1 MRQDFSAV
9 APGQAQAIL
18 AVVERRHPGRL
29 DALRTNTLVE
39 LRAWKAEIQLWMH
52 PPHSGWGPC
61 SVDGEYNNETLPPSV
76 HVGGASPREQAFA
89 ALHELG
95 HHLQQS
101 DYGLRAPLS
110 DWSWNESKAL
120 SGLGAPLSDW
130 SWNESK
136 ALEEEACDAFAARV
150 LLPEPH
156 LPDTLR
162 KTGPTAADVVAL
174 LSSSHASREACCV
187 RASEFFPSSGL
198 VVLLDAEGRVV
209 FAARHGMMP
218 PQRGSDQAA
227 TPLIRAA
234 LRSRGSAQVD
244 RTHLVLCDGH
254 PSEDLYGQ
262 AAWLDENYLVAVL
275 GVDQVAWRR
284 FNPPGSGSSTSRFL
298 SGRLCE
304 TCGEEVSVSETCE
317 MCWQPKFP
325 HGQCGCAAAWPA
337 AYRWCPFCIQ
347 RKFTAQFPKPGQ
359 TACRDCD

>member
-1 MRQDFSAV
+1 MRQVFSAV

-18 AVVERRHPGRL
+18 AVVERYHPGRL
-29 DALRTNTLVE
+29 DALRTDTLVE
-39 LRAWKAEIQLWMH
+39 LRAWRAEIQLRMDD
-52 PPHSGWGPC
+52 PRSGWGPC
-61 SVDGEYNNETLPPSV
+61 SVDGEYNDDTCPPSLI
-76 HVGGASPREQAFA
+76 VGEASSLREQAFT

-95 HHLQQS
+95 HHLQQQS
-101 DYGLRAPLS
+101 DSGLRALLS
-110 DWSWNESKAL
+110 EWSW
-120 SGLGAPLSDW
+120 G
-130 SWNESK
+130 ESK

-156 LPDTLR
+156 LPDALQ

-187 RASEFFPSSGL
+187 RASEFFLSSGL

-244 RTHLVLCDGH
+244 RTHLVLCDGQH

-284 FNPPGSGSSTSRFL
+284 FSPPRSGSSTSRFH

-317 MCWQPKFP
+317 KCRQPKFP

-337 AYRWCPFCIQ
+337 AYRWCPLCIQ
-347 RKFTAQFPKPGQ
+347 RKFTAQFPQPGQ